1 MQPETNSMKKLF
13 SIKYSDNG
21 VSFAALLLRV
31 AMGSLMLPHG
41 FSKLMSFAS
50 NSTKFFDPF
59 HIGSTAS
66 LSLAIFAEVFCAAF
80 VILGLF
86 TRFACIPLIIDM
98 TVALWYAH
106 HWQVF
111 GDGEKVALFL
121 SGFLALLF
129 IGPGKVSLDRF
140 IGK

>member
-1 MQPETNSMKKLF
+1 MKRLF
-13 SIKYSDNG
+13 SIKYSDNA
-21 VSFAALLLRV
+21 VSFATLLLRLAIA
-31 AMGSLMLPHG
+31 AMMLPHG

-50 NSTKFFDPF
+50 HSGNFFDPF

-66 LSLAIFAEVFCAAF
+66 LCLVIFAEVFCSAF

-98 TVALWYAH
+98 TVALWYVRQWH
-106 HWQVF
+106 IF
-111 GDGEKVALFL
+111 GEGEKEALFL
-121 SGFLALLF
+121 VGFLTILF
-129 IGPGKVSLDRF
+129 LGPGKASIDRF

>member
-1 MQPETNSMKKLF
+1 MKKLF
-13 SIKYSDNG
+13 SIKYSDNA

-31 AMGSLMLPHG
+31 AIGAMMLPHG
-41 FSKLMSFAS
+41 FSKLMSFAT
-50 NSTKFFDPF
+50 NSGKFSDPF

-66 LSLAIFAEVFCAAF
+66 LCLSIFAEVFCASF
-80 VILGLF
+80 IILGLF
-86 TRFACIPLIIDM
+86 TRFACIPLIINM

-111 GDGEKVALFL
+111 GEGEKAALFL
-121 SGFLALLF
+121 ASFLTLIF

-140 IGK
+140 ISK

>member
-1 MQPETNSMKKLF
+1 MKKLF

-31 AMGSLMLPHG
+31 AIGSMMLPHG
-41 FSKLMSFAS
+41 FSKLMGFAS
-50 NSTKFFDPF
+50 KSGSFFDPF

-66 LSLAIFAEVFCAAF
+66 FCLVIFAEVFCSAF
-80 VILGLF
+80 IILGLF

-106 HWQVF
+106 HWQIF
-111 GDGEKVALFL
+111 GVGETDALFL
-121 SGFLALLF
+121 TGFLTLIF